1 MERGDSYHPQRK
13 PEFDCGISNDNLKKI
28 FFSCEDFFLREI
40 KLGLEKKILVFV
52 CWIDGLVNETDVSED
67 VVRPLTASDRLAGAN
82 SSRQAVRLIQQGA
95 KLVTSAADVLEE
107 YGVDPFE
114 AKAAGLLH
122 DYAKAYSHKE
132 QLAKARELGLDY
144 GCDLELVVPILHG
157 PIAARELPALY
168 PELSPSIFHAI
179 ERHTVADADMTP
191 LDMVIFIADGI
202 EPGRPSSPSIERQR
216 AGVGLLSLEDLFFA
230 CFSGSISYV
239 IETGRFLWP
248 GTVETYNHY
257 VANRTS

>member
-107 YGVDPFE
+107 YGVDPRVTASLLDTCSCIFQGIIPYG
-114 AKAAGLLH
+114 AQLLIAAGL
-122 DYAKAYSHKE
+122 S
-132 QLAKARELGLDY
+132 GLSSVAIIPY
-144 GCDLELVVPILHG
+144 LYYPFFLMVCVVI
-157 PIAARELPALY
+157 
-168 PELSPSIFHAI
+168 SIVF
-179 ERHTVADADMTP
+179 
-191 LDMVIFIADGI
+191 
-202 EPGRPSSPSIERQR
+202 
-216 AGVGLLSLEDLFFA
+216 
-230 CFSGSISYV
+230 
-239 IETGRFLWP
+239 TGR
-248 GTVETYNHY
+248 GR
-257 VANRTS
+257 AAKQA

>member
-1 MERGDSYHPQRK
+1 MDSPYQDNDSLLERIESDITSWLRK
-13 PEFDCGISNDNLKKI
+13 KPSRLEHT
-28 FFSCEDFFLREI
+28 LRVAE
-40 KLGLEKKILVFV
+40 
-52 CWIDGLVNETDVSED
+52 
-67 VVRPLTASDRLAGAN
+67 LA
-82 SSRQAVRLIQQGA
+82 
-95 KLVTSAADVLEE
+95 VTLAEE

-114 AKAAGLLH
+114 AKAAALLH

-132 QLAKARELGLDY
+132 QLAKARELGLDF

-179 ERHTVADADMTP
+179 ECHTVADAEMTP

-216 AGVGLLSLEDLFFA
+216 SGVGLLSLEDLFFA

-248 GTVETYNHY
+248 GTVETYNHF